1 MTTSAIESLLSAI
14 LLGAMLAASAPVAA
28 DQVTDSSITSW
39 VNEALRHDPLVP
51 ASEISVSTKEG
62 IVTLSGRVD
71 NLAAKN
77 RVDRQASKIRGVREV
92 LNELT
97 VAPSPLSDAD
107 IVYAVRRRI
116 LNDATIV
123 SQGIVVTSVDGNVTI
138 KGEVANWS
146 EAEEAALLASS
157 VGGVKNVKNELVT
170 RYTATRSDQEIKND
184 AVAALHRDVYLT
196 GFPITVAVKDGVV
209 SLTGSV
215 GNAYQK
221 RRAAQAARWVSH
233 VTFVKNELVVKPEE
247 KGELLR
253 ERAAYVSDDALEK
266 AIQEELSEDI
276 RVDASEIEARA
287 SDGEVTLEGSVTNHA
302 QKRIA
307 EQDARDVVGVAWV
320 TNNLFVKTDQREDWT
335 IRDDV
340 DFNLETDSTL
350 APFDLESRVK
360 DGVVTLTGRVHDWSE
375 KSHATDVAGRVRAVR
390 EVVNE
395 IRVQPATGTI
405 TKHSDATVAK
415 EIRDSF
421 RRHWA
426 TSRVADRIRVGVK
439 DGVAT
444 LTGDLDTWDERLEAG
459 HVAFG
464 TEGVWKVQNQ
474 LTVKGY
480 DYEWEKWEYEAP
492 YYYEE
497 LFPNVG

>member
-1 MTTSAIESLLSAI
+1 MTTSAMGGLLSAI
-14 LLGAMLAASAPVAA
+14 LLGAMLAASAPVSA

-170 RYTATRSDQEIKND
+170 RYTETRSDQEIKND
-184 AVAALHRDVYLT
+184 VVAALHRDVYLT
-196 GFPITVAVKDGVV
+196 GFPITVAVKDGIV
-209 SLTGSV
+209 SLTGWV

-221 RRAAQAARWVSH
+221 RRAAQGARWVSH
-233 VTFVKNELVVKPEE
+233 VTFVENELVVRPEE
-247 KGELLR
+247 KGELR
-253 ERAAYVSDDALEK
+253 ERAAYVSDDALEQ
-266 AIQEELSEDI
+266 AIREELAEDI

-287 SDGEVTLEGSVTNHA
+287 SDGEVTLEGSVTNYA

-320 TNNLFVKTDQREDWT
+320 TNNLFVKTDQAADDWI
-335 IRDDV
+335 IRADV
-340 DFNLETDSTL
+340 DFDLQTDSAL
-350 APFDLESRVK
+350 APFDLEIRVK
-360 DGVVTLTGRVHDWSE
+360 DGVVTLTGRVHDSSE
-375 KSHATDVAGRVRAVR
+375 KYHATDVAGGVRAVR

-395 IRVQPATGTI
+395 IRVEPATGTI
-405 TKHSDATVAK
+405 TKQSDVTLAR
-415 EIRDSF
+415 EIRDRL
-421 RRHWA
+421 RRHWTTA
-426 TSRVADRIRVGVK
+426 RVADRIRVGVK

-459 HVAFG
+459 LLALG
-464 TEGVWKVQNQ
+464 TEGVRKVQNR

-480 DYEWEKWEYEAP
+480 DYEWEKWEYDAP

>member
-1 MTTSAIESLLSAI
+1 MTSAIQSLLGAI
-14 LLGAMLAASAPVAA
+14 LLGAMLAASAPVTA
-28 DQVTDSSITSW
+28 DEVTDSSISSW
-39 VNEALRHDPLVP
+39 INEALRHDPLVP
-51 ASEISVSTKEG
+51 ASEINVRSQEG

-71 NLAAKN
+71 NLSVKS
-77 RVDRQASKIRGVREV
+77 RVDRQATKIRGVREV

-97 VAPSPLSDAD
+97 VAPSSLSDAD

-116 LNDATIV
+116 LNNATIV

-146 EAEEAALLASS
+146 EAEEAALLASA
-157 VGGVKNVKNELVT
+157 VAGVKNVKNDLAT
-170 RYTATRSDQEIKND
+170 RYTATRSDQEIKID

-196 GFPITVAVKDGVV
+196 GFPISVAVKDGAV

-233 VTFVKNELVVKPEE
+233 VTFVENELVVRPEE
-247 KGELLR
+247 KGELR
-253 ERAAYVSDDALEK
+253 ERVVYVSDDALEK
-266 AIQEELSEDI
+266 AIREELVEDI
-276 RVDASEIEARA
+276 RVDASEIGARA
-287 SDGEVTLEGSVTNHA
+287 SDGEVTLEGSVTSHA

-320 TNNLFVKTDQREDWT
+320 TNILFVKTDQPEDWI

-340 DFNLETDSTL
+340 NFNLDTDSAL
-350 APFDLESRVK
+350 APFDLESRVE
-360 DGVVTLTGRVHDWSE
+360 DGVVTLIGRVHDWSE
-375 KSHATDVAGRVRAVR
+375 KGHATVVAGRVRAVR

-395 IRVQPATGTI
+395 IRVQPETEPI
-405 TKHSDATVAK
+405 TKNSDATLAK

-421 RRHWA
+421 RRHWT

-439 DGVAT
+439 GGVAT
-444 LTGDLDTWDERLEAG
+444 LTGDLDTWGERLDAG
-459 HVAFG
+459 RVAFG
-464 TEGVWKVQNQ
+464 TEGVWKVQNR

-480 DYEWEKWEYEAP
+480 DYEWEKWEYDAP

>member
-1 MTTSAIESLLSAI
+1 MTTSAIESLLGAI

-28 DQVTDSSITSW
+28 DQATDSSITSW

-77 RVDRQASKIRGVREV
+77 RVERQASKIRGVREV

-116 LNDATIV
+116 LNNDTIV
-123 SQGIVVTSVDGNVTI
+123 SQGIVVTSVDGNITI
-138 KGEVANWS
+138 EGEVANWS
-146 EAEEAALLASS
+146 EAEEAALLASA
-157 VGGVKNVKNELVT
+157 VGGVQNVKNELVT

-184 AVAALHRDVYLT
+184 VVAALHRDVYLT
-196 GFPITVAVKDGVV
+196 GFPISVAVKDGVV

-233 VTFVKNELVVKPEE
+233 VTFVKNELVVRPEE
-247 KGELLR
+247 KGELR
-253 ERAAYVSDDALEK
+253 ERAVYVSDDALEQ
-266 AIQEELSEDI
+266 AIREELAEDI

-287 SDGEVTLEGSVTNHA
+287 SDGEVTLEGSVTHHA

-307 EQDARDVVGVAWV
+307 EQDARDVEGVAWV
-320 TNNLFVKTDQREDWT
+320 TNNLFVKTDRPEDWA

-340 DFNLETDSTL
+340 DFNLKTDSVL
-350 APFDLESRVK
+350 APFDLESRVE

-375 KSHATDVAGRVRAVR
+375 KSHATEVAGGVRAVR

-395 IRVQPATGTI
+395 LRVEPATGTI
-405 TKHSDATVAK
+405 TKQSDATLAK

-421 RRHWA
+421 RRHWT

-459 HVAFG
+459 HVALG
-464 TEGVWKVQNQ
+464 TEGVWKVQNR

>member
-1 MTTSAIESLLSAI
+1 MTMSAIEGLLSAI
-14 LLGAMLAASAPVAA
+14 LLGAMLTASAPVAA
-28 DQVTDSSITSW
+28 DQVTDSTITSW

-97 VAPSPLSDAD
+97 VAPSPLSDAE

-123 SQGIVVTSVDGNVTI
+123 SQGIAVTSVDGNVTI

-146 EAEEAALLASS
+146 EAEEAELLASA

-196 GFPITVAVKDGVV
+196 GFPITVAVKGGAV

-233 VTFVKNELVVKPEE
+233 VTFVKNELVVRPEE
-247 KGELLR
+247 KGELR
-253 ERAAYVSDDALEK
+253 ERAVYVSDDALEK
-266 AIQEELSEDI
+266 AIQEELAEDI

-302 QKRIA
+302 QKRFA

-320 TNNLFVKTDQREDWT
+320 TNNLFVKTDQPEDWT
-335 IRDDV
+335 IQDDV
-340 DFNLETDSTL
+340 DFNLKTDSAL

-360 DGVVTLTGRVHDWSE
+360 DGVVTLTGRVHDWPE
-375 KSHATDVAGRVRAVR
+375 KFHATDVAGRVRAVR

-405 TKHSDATVAK
+405 TKYSDATVAK

-426 TSRVADRIRVGVK
+426 TFAVADRIRVAVK

-459 HVAFG
+459 LVAFG
-464 TEGVWKVQNQ
+464 IEGVWKVQNR

-492 YYYEE
+492 YYYYEE

>member
-1 MTTSAIESLLSAI
+1 MRRSAKESLLSAI
-14 LLGAMLAASAPVAA
+14 LLGALLAASAPVAA
-28 DQVTDSSITSW
+28 DEVTDSSITSW

-51 ASEISVSTKEG
+51 ASEISVRTQEG
-62 IVTLSGRVD
+62 VVTLSGRVD
-71 NLAAKN
+71 NLAVKN
-77 RVDRQASKIRGVREV
+77 RVDRQATKIRGVREV

-107 IVYAVRRRI
+107 IVYNVRRRI
-116 LNDATIV
+116 LNSATIV
-123 SQGIVVTSVDGNVTI
+123 SQRIVVTSVDGNVTI
-138 KGEVANWS
+138 QGEVANWS
-146 EAEEAALLASS
+146 EAEEAALLASA
-157 VGGVKNVKNELVT
+157 VTGVKNVKNELVT
-170 RYTATRSDQEIKND
+170 RYTATRSDREIKNN

-196 GFPITVAVKDGVV
+196 GFPITVSVEDGVV

-221 RRAAQAARWVSH
+221 RRAAQAARRVSH
-233 VTFVKNELVVKPEE
+233 VTFVKNELVVRPEE
-247 KGELLR
+247 RGELR
-253 ERAAYVSDDALEK
+253 ERVVYVSDDALVK
-266 AIQEELSEDI
+266 AIREELAEDV
-276 RVDASEIEARA
+276 RVDASEIEPRA
-287 SDGEVTLEGSVTNHA
+287 SDGEVTLEGSVTNLA
-302 QKRIA
+302 QKRTA

-320 TNNLFVKTDQREDWT
+320 TNDLFVKTEQPEDWI

-340 DFNLETDSTL
+340 DFNLDTDSTL
-350 APFDLESRVK
+350 APFDLESSVK
-360 DGVVTLTGRVHDWSE
+360 DGVVTLTGRVHDGSQ

-390 EVVNE
+390 LVVNE
-395 IRVQPATGTI
+395 IRVQPETGTI
-405 TKHSDATVAK
+405 TENSDATLARA
-415 EIRDSF
+415 IRDSF
-421 RRHWA
+421 RRNWT
-426 TSRVADRIRVGVK
+426 TSRVADRIRVDVE

-459 HVAFG
+459 SVALR
-464 TEGVWKVQNQ
+464 TEGVWKVQNR

>member
-1 MTTSAIESLLSAI
+1 MRRSAKEGLLSAI
-14 LLGAMLAASAPVAA
+14 LLGALLAASAPVAA
-28 DQVTDSSITSW
+28 DDVTDSSITSW

-51 ASEISVSTKEG
+51 ASEISVSTQEG
-62 IVTLSGRVD
+62 VVTLSGRVD

-92 LNELT
+92 LNELN

-116 LNDATIV
+116 LNNATIV
-123 SQGIVVTSVDGNVTI
+123 SQRIVVTSVDGSVTI
-138 KGEVANWS
+138 QGEVANWS
-146 EAEEAALLASS
+146 EAEEAALLASA
-157 VGGVKNVKNELVT
+157 VAGVKNVKNELVT

-184 AVAALHRDVYLT
+184 AVAELHRDVYLT
-196 GFPITVAVKDGVV
+196 GFPIAVAVKGAVV

-221 RRAAQAARWVSH
+221 RRAAQAAHRVSH
-233 VTFVKNELVVKPEE
+233 VTLVKNELVVKPEE
-247 KGELLR
+247 KGELR
-253 ERAAYVSDDALEK
+253 ERAVYVSDDVLAK
-266 AIQEELSEDI
+266 AIREELEEDS

-287 SDGEVTLEGSVTNHA
+287 SDGEVTLEGSVTNLA

-320 TNNLFVKTDQREDWT
+320 TNDLSVETDQREDWT

-340 DFNLETDSTL
+340 DFDLETDSTL
-350 APFDLESRVK
+350 APFDLESSVK
-360 DGVVTLTGRVHDWSE
+360 DGVVTLTGRVHDWSQ
-375 KSHATDVAGRVRAVR
+375 KSRATDVVGRVRAVR

-395 IRVQPATGTI
+395 VRVQPASGTN
-405 TKHSDATVAK
+405 TQHSDATLAK
-415 EIRDSF
+415 AIRDSF
-421 RRHWA
+421 RRSWT
-426 TSRVADRIRVGVK
+426 TSRVADRIRVGVE

-444 LTGDLDTWDERLEAG
+444 VTGDLDTWDERLEAG
-459 HVAFG
+459 NVALG
-464 TEGVWKVQNQ
+464 TEGVWKVQNR

-480 DYEWEKWEYEAP
+480 DYEGEKWEYDPP

>member
-1 MTTSAIESLLSAI
+1 MTTSAMGVLLSAI

-77 RVDRQASKIRGVREV
+77 RADRQASKIRGVREV

-97 VAPSPLSDAD
+97 VAPSALSDAD
-107 IVYAVRRRI
+107 IAYAVRRRI
-116 LNDATIV
+116 LNNATIV

-146 EAEEAALLASS
+146 EAEEAALLASA

-170 RYTATRSDQEIKND
+170 RYTETRSDQEIKND

-209 SLTGSV
+209 SLTGWV

-233 VTFVKNELVVKPEE
+233 VTFVKNELVVRPEE
-247 KGELLR
+247 KGELR
-253 ERAAYVSDDALEK
+253 ERAVYVSDDALEQ
-266 AIQEELSEDI
+266 AIREELAEDI

-287 SDGEVTLEGSVTNHA
+287 SDGEVTLAGSVTNHA

-320 TNNLFVKTDQREDWT
+320 TNNLFVKTDQAADDWT

-340 DFNLETDSTL
+340 DFDLQTDSAL
-350 APFDLESRVK
+350 APFDLEIRVK
-360 DGVVTLTGRVHDWSE
+360 DGVVTLTGRVHDSSE
-375 KSHATDVAGRVRAVR
+375 KSHATDVAGGVRAVR

-395 IRVQPATGTI
+395 IRVEPATGTI
-405 TKHSDATVAK
+405 TKQSDVTLAR
-415 EIRDSF
+415 EIRDSL
-421 RRHWA
+421 RRHWTTA
-426 TSRVADRIRVGVK
+426 RVADRIRVGVK

-459 HVAFG
+459 RLALG
-464 TEGVWKVQNQ
+464 AEGVWKVQNR

-480 DYEWEKWEYEAP
+480 DYEWEKWEYDAP